1 MEEAVLS
8 LMLLAY
14 DTSVC
19 FVVEDEQLDYL
30 KGVLIGFEAFA
41 GLIVEDGQIDIDHHL
56 VVG

>member
-30 KGVLIGFEAFA
+30 KGVLIGFETFA
-41 GLIVEDGQIDIDHHL
+41 GLIVEDGQIDIGHHL